1 MLGGRY
7 KKGNALTTENA
18 LVKLGAMLKEKRLS
32 LNISQKEVSEHSGVS
47 LSGVRRIESG
57 ESTSTKSL
65 IQLMRSYEMLLELLS
80 LYEEP
85 ELSLEEQWLLQE
97 KKAKAKRKRASRSSI
112 E

>member
-7 KKGNALTTENA
+7 KKGNALTTEQA
-18 LVKLGAMLKEKRLS
+18 LVRLGEMLKEKRLS

-47 LSGVRRIESG
+47 LSGVRRIEAG

-65 IQLMRSYEMLLELLS
+65 IQLMRSYEMLPELLS

-85 ELSLEEQWLLQE
+85 ELSLEDQWLLQE
-97 KKAKAKRKRASRSSI
+97 KKAKAKRKRASRSMK
-112 E
+112 